1 MNWLDAALFILD
13 IISESNGHLRGLT
26 MNEYVP
32 LFSLLLLMGG
42 ALFWLGL
49 VFMFFVGMFR
59 LVRRGVWAVIDCL
72 PTGHA
77 SGGQIQPREPKD
89 DEIGPFM
96 LDPQHD

>member
-1 MNWLDAALFILD
+1 
-13 IISESNGHLRGLT
+13 

-32 LFSLLLLMGG
+32 LFSLLLLAGG

-59 LVRRGVWAVIDCL
+59 LVRHGVWAVIDCL
-72 PTGHA
+72 PTGYA
-77 SGGQIQPREPKD
+77 SGGKIAPREPKD
-89 DEIGPFM
+89 DEIGPFV